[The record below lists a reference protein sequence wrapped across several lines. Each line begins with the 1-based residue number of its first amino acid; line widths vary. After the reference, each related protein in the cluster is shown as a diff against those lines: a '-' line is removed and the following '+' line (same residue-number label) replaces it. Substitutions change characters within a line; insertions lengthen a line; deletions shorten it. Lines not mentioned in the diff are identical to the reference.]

1 MKNIFKIYNRDLQ
14 NIITNWVAIVV
25 MLGLMI
31 LPSLYAW
38 FNIKSSWDPYSNTKS
53 ISVAVVNKDKA
64 AFFKGQSINVGEELV
79 NKLKINKNIG
89 WKFVDEKEAEK
100 GVKYGKYYA
109 SIMIPE
115 DFSYK
120 ILSITRDK
128 QEKPTLIYS
137 VNEKSNAVAPKITS
151 KGVTTIQS
159 EVTKIFVKTVN
170 GIIFEMF
177 NKLGIELEK
186 GKPKLKDLMNMIF
199 YVNDKIP
206 EINASIDKLEKGAI
220 TLEEFIEKINKDIPL
235 IKDTINRALSAG
247 DKTKL
252 FLSKSKEGINNA
264 APYIKQDLIIARKI
278 NSTAEV
284 LIEEGV
290 DLIGKN
296 SSKARENLLSSKDK
310 LTNVKEILNSILELI
325 DIINRDKKNI
335 IMNDFENKIKD
346 MKERVNNKIENIN
359 TVISSIDRGEK
370 VSVEVLNRLNN
381 KANGIDS
388 ILEKTIEDFNPK
400 IVPAINNVL
409 NDLIVVADNTIQLL
423 KNANENLPGATELLD
438 KGYTGAEKGIKGI
451 KILKSNLPS
460 IEKSIGEVSNKLK
473 TLDDDEKLNEI
484 IKLMKSNAKIESDFI
499 SNPVEIKEN
508 RIYPIPNYGSA
519 MAPFF
524 TTLSLWVGA
533 LILVSILSVEV
544 KDIKGAK
551 KLKVHEK
558 YFGRYFTFMTIA
570 IFQALIVSL
579 GDIYLLKVYVS
590 NKSIFILFSIF
601 ISIIFSMIIYTLVS
615 VFGNVGKA
623 LGVILLVLQIS
634 ASGGTFPI
642 EVTPRFFQRI
652 NPLLPFTYAVS
663 GMREAVGGVIE
674 GILLRDIII
683 LLIYFTLSILLALL
697 LKKKL
702 EKVNKNFVKKFKE
715 KWFSRI
721 IN

>member
-1 MKNIFKIYNRDLQ
+1 MKNIFKIYKRDLQ
-14 NIITNWVAIVV
+14 NIITNWIAIVV

-64 AFFKGQSINVGEELV
+64 ASFKGQSINVGEELV
-79 NKLKINKNIG
+79 NKLKMNKNIG

-100 GVKYGKYYA
+100 EVKYGKYYA

-159 EVTKIFVKTVN
+159 EVTKTFVKTVN

-252 FLSKSKEGINNA
+252 FLSKSKEGINNV

-325 DIINRDKKNI
+325 DIINKDKKNI

-346 MKERVNNKIENIN
+346 MKERVTNKIENIN

-388 ILEKTIEDFNPK
+388 ILEKTIEDFNPQ

-702 EKVNKNFVKKFKE
+702 EKVNKNFIKKFKE
-715 KWFSRI
+715 SGLVE
-721 IN
+721 

>member
-159 EVTKIFVKTVN
+159 EVTKTFVKTVN

-206 EINASIDKLEKGAI
+206 EINAYIDKLEKGAI

-252 FLSKSKEGINNA
+252 FLSQSKEGINNV

-325 DIINRDKKNI
+325 DIINKDKKNI

-370 VSVEVLNRLNN
+370 VSVEALNRLNN

-473 TLDDDEKLNEI
+473 TLDDDERLNEI

-642 EVTPRFFQRI
+642 EVTPGFFQRI

-702 EKVNKNFVKKFKE
+702 EKANKNFVKKFKE
-715 KWFSRI
+715 SGLVEE
-721 IN
+721 

>member
-1 MKNIFKIYNRDLQ
+1 MKNIFKIYKRDLQ

-64 AFFKGQSINVGEELV
+64 ASFKGQSINVGEELV
-79 NKLKINKNIG
+79 NKLKMNKNIG

-159 EVTKIFVKTVN
+159 EVTKTFVKTVN

-252 FLSKSKEGINNA
+252 FLSKSKEGINNV

-325 DIINRDKKNI
+325 DIINKDKKNI

-388 ILEKTIEDFNPK
+388 ILEKTIEDFNPQ

-715 KWFSRI
+715 SGLVE
-721 IN
+721 

>member
-1 MKNIFKIYNRDLQ
+1 MKNIFKIYKRDLR

-64 AFFKGQSINVGEELV
+64 AFFKGQSINVGEELI

-89 WKFVDEKEAEK
+89 WKFVDEKEAEN

-109 SIMIPE
+109 SIIIPE

-159 EVTKIFVKTVN
+159 EVTKTFVKTVN

-252 FLSKSKEGINNA
+252 FLSKSKEGINNV

-310 LTNVKEILNSILELI
+310 LTNVKEILNGILELI
-325 DIINRDKKNI
+325 DIINKDKKNI
-335 IMNDFENKIKD
+335 IMNDFENNIKN

-409 NDLIVVADNTIQLL
+409 NDLIVIADNTIQLL

-473 TLDDDEKLNEI
+473 TLDDDERLNEI

-642 EVTPRFFQRI
+642 EVTPGFFQRI

-702 EKVNKNFVKKFKE
+702 EKANKNFVKKFKE
-715 KWFSRI
+715 SGLVEE
-721 IN
+721 

>member
-1 MKNIFKIYNRDLQ
+1 MKNIFKIYRRDLQ

-25 MLGLMI
+25 VLGLMI

-38 FNIKSSWDPYSNTKS
+38 FNIKSSWDPYANTKS
-53 ISVAVVNKDKA
+53 ISVVVVNKDKA
-64 AFFKGQSINVGEELV
+64 AVFKGQSINVGEELV

-109 SIMIPE
+109 SVMIPE

-151 KGVTTIQS
+151 KGVTTVQN
-159 EVTKIFVKTVN
+159 EVTKTFVKTVN
-170 GIIFEMF
+170 GIIFEIF

-206 EINASIDKLEKGAI
+206 EINASIDNLEKGAI

-235 IKDTINRALSAG
+235 IKDTINKALSAG

-252 FLSKSKEGINNA
+252 FLSKSKEGINNV
-264 APYIKQDLIIARKI
+264 APYIKQDLIIAKKI
-278 NSTAEV
+278 NNTAEV
-284 LIEEGV
+284 LIGEGV
-290 DLIGKN
+290 GVIEKN
-296 SSKARENLLSSKDK
+296 SQQAKEDLVASKDK
-310 LTNVKEILNSILELI
+310 LTNVKEILNSTLELV
-325 DIINRDKKNI
+325 DIINKDKKNI
-335 IMNDFENKIKD
+335 ILNDFENRIKD

-359 TVISSIDRGEK
+359 TVVSSIDRGEK
-370 VSVEVLNRLNN
+370 VSVEVLNRLKN

-388 ILEKTIEDFNPK
+388 ILKQIIEDFNPK

-409 NDLIVVADNTIQLL
+409 NDLIVVADNAIQLL
-423 KNANENLPGATELLD
+423 KNANENLPEATELLD

-473 TLDDDEKLNEI
+473 TLDDDERLNEI
-484 IKLMKSNAKIESDFI
+484 IKLMKNNAKIESDFI

-533 LILVSILSVEV
+533 LILVSILSVDV

-551 KLKVHEK
+551 KLKVYEK
-558 YFGRYFTFMTIA
+558 YFGRYLTFMTIA

-590 NKSIFILFSIF
+590 NKPIFILFSIF

-642 EVTPRFFQRI
+642 EVTPGFFQRI

-674 GILLRDIII
+674 GILLRDIVV

-702 EKVNKNFVKKFKE
+702 EKINRNFMRKFKE
-715 KWFSRI
+715 SGLVEE
-721 IN
+721 

>member
-1 MKNIFKIYNRDLQ
+1 MKNIFKIYKRDLR
-14 NIITNWVAIVV
+14 NIITNWVTIVV

-89 WKFVDEKEAEK
+89 WKFVDEKEADN

-109 SIMIPE
+109 SIIIPE

-159 EVTKIFVKTVN
+159 EVTKTFVKTVN

-252 FLSKSKEGINNA
+252 FLSKSKEGINNV

-278 NSTAEV
+278 NSTAGV

-325 DIINRDKKNI
+325 DIINKDKKNI
-335 IMNDFENKIKD
+335 IMNDFENNIKD
-346 MKERVNNKIENIN
+346 MKERINNKIENIN

-473 TLDDDEKLNEI
+473 TLDDDERLNEI

-590 NKSIFILFSIF
+590 NKLIFILFSIF

-642 EVTPRFFQRI
+642 EVTPGFFQRI

-702 EKVNKNFVKKFKE
+702 EKANKNFVKKFKE
-715 KWFSRI
+715 SGLVEE
-721 IN
+721 

>member
-1 MKNIFKIYNRDLQ
+1 MKNIFKIYRRDLQ

-38 FNIKSSWDPYSNTKS
+38 FNIKSSWDPYANTKS

-64 AFFKGQSINVGEELV
+64 AVFKGQSINVGQELV

-109 SIMIPE
+109 SVMIPE

-151 KGVTTIQS
+151 KGVTTVQNEI
-159 EVTKIFVKTVN
+159 TKTFVKTVN
-170 GIIFEMF
+170 GIIFEIF

-252 FLSKSKEGINNA
+252 FLSKSKEGINNV
-264 APYIKQDLIIARKI
+264 APYIKQDLIIAKKI
-278 NSTAEV
+278 NNTAEV
-284 LIEEGV
+284 LIGEGV
-290 DLIGKN
+290 GVIEKN
-296 SSKARENLLSSKDK
+296 SQQAKEDLVASKDK
-310 LTNVKEILNSILELI
+310 LTNVKEIFNSTLELV
-325 DIINRDKKNI
+325 DIINKDKKNI
-335 IMNDFENKIKD
+335 ILNDFENRIKD

-359 TVISSIDRGEK
+359 TIVSSIDRGEK
-370 VSVEVLNRLNN
+370 VSVEVLNRLKN

-388 ILEKTIEDFNPK
+388 ILKQIIEDFNPK
-400 IVPAINNVL
+400 IVPAINSVL

-423 KNANENLPGATELLD
+423 KNANENLPEATELLD

-473 TLDDDEKLNEI
+473 TLDDDERLNEI
-484 IKLMKSNAKIESDFI
+484 IKLMKNNAKIESDFI

-533 LILVSILSVEV
+533 LILVSILSVDV

-558 YFGRYFTFMTIA
+558 YFGRYLTFMTIA

-590 NKSIFILFSIF
+590 NKLIFILFSIF

-642 EVTPRFFQRI
+642 EVTPGFFQRI

-663 GMREAVGGVIE
+663 GMRESVGGVIE
-674 GILLRDIII
+674 GILLRDIVI

-702 EKVNKNFVKKFKE
+702 EKINKNFMRKFKE
-715 KWFSRI
+715 SGLVEE
-721 IN
+721 

>member
-1 MKNIFKIYNRDLQ
+1 MKNIFKIYRRDLQ

-38 FNIKSSWDPYSNTKS
+38 FNIKSSWDPYANTKS

-89 WKFVDEKEAEK
+89 WKFVNEKEAEK

-109 SIMIPE
+109 SVVIPE

-128 QEKPTLIYS
+128 QVKPTLIYS

-151 KGVTTIQS
+151 KGITTVQS
-159 EVTKIFVKTVN
+159 EVTKTFVKTVN
-170 GIIFEMF
+170 GIIFEIF

-199 YVNDKIP
+199 YVNDKMP

-252 FLSKSKEGINNA
+252 FLSKSKEGINNV
-264 APYIKQDLIIARKI
+264 APYIKQDLIIAKKI
-278 NSTAEV
+278 NNTAEV
-284 LIEEGV
+284 LIGEGV
-290 DLIGKN
+290 GLIEKN
-296 SSKARENLLSSKDK
+296 SQQSKEDLVTAKDK
-310 LTNVKEILNSILELI
+310 LTNVKEILNSILELV
-325 DIINRDKKNI
+325 DIINKDKKNI
-335 IMNDFENKIKD
+335 ILKDFENRIKD

-359 TVISSIDRGEK
+359 TVIASIDRGEK
-370 VSVEVLNRLNN
+370 VSVEVLNRLKN

-388 ILEKTIEDFNPK
+388 ILEQIIEDFNPK

-423 KNANENLPGATELLD
+423 KNANENLPEATELLD

-473 TLDDDEKLNEI
+473 TLDDDERLNEI
-484 IKLMKSNAKIESDFI
+484 IKLMKNNAKIESDFI

-533 LILVSILSVEV
+533 LILVSILSVDV

-590 NKSIFILFSIF
+590 NKPIFILFSIF

-642 EVTPRFFQRI
+642 EVTPGFFQRI

-674 GILLRDIII
+674 GILLRDIVI

-702 EKVNKNFVKKFKE
+702 EKINKNFVRKFKE
-715 KWFSRI
+715 SGLVEE
-721 IN
+721 

>member
-1 MKNIFKIYNRDLQ
+1 MVKNIFKIYNRDLQ

-159 EVTKIFVKTVN
+159 EVTKTFVKTVN

-252 FLSKSKEGINNA
+252 FLSKSKEGINNV

-325 DIINRDKKNI
+325 DIINKDKKNI

-381 KANGIDS
+381 RANGIDS

-473 TLDDDEKLNEI
+473 VLDDDERLNEI

-642 EVTPRFFQRI
+642 EVTPGFFQRI

-702 EKVNKNFVKKFKE
+702 EKANKNFVKKFKE
-715 KWFSRI
+715 SGLVEE
-721 IN
+721 

>member
-1 MKNIFKIYNRDLQ
+1 MKNIFKIYRRDLQ
-14 NIITNWVAIVV
+14 NIITNWVAIVI

-38 FNIKSSWDPYSNTKS
+38 FNIKSSWDPYANTKS

-64 AFFKGQSINVGEELV
+64 AVFKGQSINVGEELV

-109 SIMIPE
+109 SVMIPE

-151 KGVTTIQS
+151 KGVTTVQN
-159 EVTKIFVKTVN
+159 EVTKTFVKTVN
-170 GIIFEMF
+170 GIIFEIF

-206 EINASIDKLEKGAI
+206 EINASIDNLEKGAI

-235 IKDTINRALSAG
+235 IKDTINKALSAG

-252 FLSKSKEGINNA
+252 FLSKSKEEINNV
-264 APYIKQDLIIARKI
+264 APYIKQDLIIAKKI
-278 NSTAEV
+278 NNTAEV
-284 LIEEGV
+284 LIGEGV
-290 DLIGKN
+290 GVIEKN
-296 SSKARENLLSSKDK
+296 SQQAKEDLVASKDK
-310 LTNVKEILNSILELI
+310 LTNVKEILNSTLELV
-325 DIINRDKKNI
+325 DIINKDKKNI
-335 IMNDFENKIKD
+335 ILNDFENRIKD

-359 TVISSIDRGEK
+359 TVVSSIDRGEK
-370 VSVEVLNRLNN
+370 VSVEVLNRLKN

-388 ILEKTIEDFNPK
+388 ILKQIIEDFNPK

-423 KNANENLPGATELLD
+423 KNANENLPEATELLD

-473 TLDDDEKLNEI
+473 TLDDDERLNEI
-484 IKLMKSNAKIESDFI
+484 IKLMKNNAKIESDFI

-533 LILVSILSVEV
+533 LILVSILSVDV

-551 KLKVHEK
+551 KLKVYEK
-558 YFGRYFTFMTIA
+558 YFGRYLTFMTIA

-590 NKSIFILFSIF
+590 NKPIFILFSIF

-642 EVTPRFFQRI
+642 EVTPGFFQRI

-674 GILLRDIII
+674 GILLRDIVV

-702 EKVNKNFVKKFKE
+702 EKINRNFMRKFKE
-715 KWFSRI
+715 SGLVEE
-721 IN
+721 

>member
-1 MKNIFKIYNRDLQ
+1 MKNIFKIYKRDLQ

-89 WKFVDEKEAEK
+89 WKFVDEKEAEN

-109 SIMIPE
+109 SVIIPE

-159 EVTKIFVKTVN
+159 EVTKTFVKTVN

-252 FLSKSKEGINNA
+252 FLSKSKEGINNV

-284 LIEEGV
+284 LIKEGV

-325 DIINRDKKNI
+325 DIINKDKKNI
-335 IMNDFENKIKD
+335 IMNDFENNIKD

-473 TLDDDEKLNEI
+473 TLDDDERLNEI

-642 EVTPRFFQRI
+642 EVTPGFFQRI

-702 EKVNKNFVKKFKE
+702 EKINKNFVKKFKE
-715 KWFSRI
+715 SGLVEE
-721 IN
+721 

>member
-1 MKNIFKIYNRDLQ
+1 MKNIFKIYRRDLQ

-38 FNIKSSWDPYSNTKS
+38 FNIKSSWDPYANTKS

-64 AFFKGQSINVGEELV
+64 AVFKGQSINVGQELV

-109 SIMIPE
+109 SVMIPE

-120 ILSITRDK
+120 ILSITRDE

-151 KGVTTIQS
+151 KGVTTVQN
-159 EVTKIFVKTVN
+159 EVTKTFVKTVN
-170 GIIFEMF
+170 GIIFEIF

-252 FLSKSKEGINNA
+252 FLSKSKEGINNV
-264 APYIKQDLIIARKI
+264 APYIKQDLIIAKKI
-278 NSTAEV
+278 NNTAEV
-284 LIEEGV
+284 LIGEGV
-290 DLIGKN
+290 GVIEKN
-296 SSKARENLLSSKDK
+296 SQQAKEDLVASKDK
-310 LTNVKEILNSILELI
+310 LTNVKEILNSTLELV
-325 DIINRDKKNI
+325 DIINKDKKNI
-335 IMNDFENKIKD
+335 ILNDFENRIKD

-359 TVISSIDRGEK
+359 TVVSSIDRGEK
-370 VSVEVLNRLNN
+370 VSVEVLNRLKN

-388 ILEKTIEDFNPK
+388 ILKQIIEDFNPK

-423 KNANENLPGATELLD
+423 KNANENLPEATELLD

-473 TLDDDEKLNEI
+473 TLDDDERLNEI
-484 IKLMKSNAKIESDFI
+484 IKLMKNNAKIESDFI

-533 LILVSILSVEV
+533 LILVSILSVDV

-551 KLKVHEK
+551 KLKVYEK
-558 YFGRYFTFMTIA
+558 YFGRYLTFMTIA

-590 NKSIFILFSIF
+590 NKPIFILFSIF

-642 EVTPRFFQRI
+642 EVTPGFFQRI

-674 GILLRDIII
+674 GILLRDIVV

-702 EKVNKNFVKKFKE
+702 EKINKNFMRKFKE
-715 KWFSRI
+715 SGLVEE
-721 IN
+721 

>member
-1 MKNIFKIYNRDLQ
+1 MKNIFRIYIRDLQ
-14 NIITNWVAIVV
+14 NITTNWVAIVV

-38 FNIKSSWDPYSNTKS
+38 FNIESSGDPYANTKS

-64 AFFKGQSINVGEELV
+64 AVFKGQSINVGQELV

-109 SIMIPE
+109 SVMIPE

-151 KGVTTIQS
+151 KGVTTVQN
-159 EVTKIFVKTVN
+159 EVTKTFVKTVN
-170 GIIFEMF
+170 GIIFEIF

-206 EINASIDKLEKGAI
+206 QINASIDKLEKGAI

-252 FLSKSKEGINNA
+252 FLSKSKEGINNV
-264 APYIKQDLIIARKI
+264 APYIKQDLIIAKKI
-278 NSTAEV
+278 NNTAEV

-290 DLIGKN
+290 GGIEKN
-296 SSKARENLLSSKDK
+296 SQQAKEDLVASKNK
-310 LTNVKEILNSILELI
+310 LTNVKEILNSTLELV
-325 DIINRDKKNI
+325 DIINKDKKNI
-335 IMNDFENKIKD
+335 ILNDFENRIKD

-359 TVISSIDRGEK
+359 TIIASIDRDEK
-370 VSVEVLNRLNN
+370 VSVEVLNRLKN

-388 ILEKTIEDFNPK
+388 ILKQIIEDFNPK
-400 IVPAINNVL
+400 IVPSINNVL

-423 KNANENLPGATELLD
+423 KNANENLPEATELLD

-460 IEKSIGEVSNKLK
+460 IERSIGEVSNKLK
-473 TLDDDEKLNEI
+473 TLDDDKRLNEI
-484 IKLMKSNAKIESDFI
+484 IKLMKNNAKIESDFI

-533 LILVSILSVEV
+533 LILVSILSVDV
-544 KDIKGAK
+544 KDIKGVK

-558 YFGRYFTFMTIA
+558 YFGRYFTFMTIG
-570 IFQALIVSL
+570 IFQALIVTL

-590 NKSIFILFSIF
+590 NKPIFILFSIF

-615 VFGNVGKA
+615 LFGNVGKA

-642 EVTPRFFQRI
+642 EVTPGFFQRI

-674 GILLRDIII
+674 GILLRDIVI

-702 EKVNKNFVKKFKE
+702 EKINKNFVKKFKE
-715 KWFSRI
+715 SGLVEE
-721 IN
+721 

>member
-109 SIMIPE
+109 SIIIPE

-159 EVTKIFVKTVN
+159 EVTKTFVKTVN

-252 FLSKSKEGINNA
+252 FLSKSKEGINNV

-325 DIINRDKKNI
+325 DIINKDKKNI
-335 IMNDFENKIKD
+335 IMNDFENNIKD

-473 TLDDDEKLNEI
+473 TLDDDERLNEI

-558 YFGRYFTFMTIA
+558 YFGRYFTFMAIA

-642 EVTPRFFQRI
+642 EVTPGFFQRI

-715 KWFSRI
+715 SGLVEE
-721 IN
+721 

>member
-1 MKNIFKIYNRDLQ
+1 MKNIFRIYIRDLQ

-38 FNIKSSWDPYSNTKS
+38 FNIESSWDPYANTKS

-64 AFFKGQSINVGEELV
+64 AVFKGQSINVGQELV

-109 SIMIPE
+109 SVMIPE

-151 KGVTTIQS
+151 KGVTTVQN
-159 EVTKIFVKTVN
+159 EVTKTFVKTVN
-170 GIIFEMF
+170 GIIFEIF

-206 EINASIDKLEKGAI
+206 QINASIDKLEKGAI

-252 FLSKSKEGINNA
+252 FLSKSKEGINNV
-264 APYIKQDLIIARKI
+264 APYIKQDLIIAKKI
-278 NSTAEV
+278 NNTAEV

-290 DLIGKN
+290 GGIEKN
-296 SSKARENLLSSKDK
+296 SQQAKEDLVASKNK
-310 LTNVKEILNSILELI
+310 LTNVKEILNSTLELV
-325 DIINRDKKNI
+325 DIINKDKKNI
-335 IMNDFENKIKD
+335 ILNDFENRIKD

-359 TVISSIDRGEK
+359 TIIASIDRDEK
-370 VSVEVLNRLNN
+370 VSVEVLNRLKN

-388 ILEKTIEDFNPK
+388 ILKQIIEDFNPK
-400 IVPAINNVL
+400 IVPSINNVL

-423 KNANENLPGATELLD
+423 KNANENLPEATELLD

-460 IEKSIGEVSNKLK
+460 IERSIGEVSNKLK
-473 TLDDDEKLNEI
+473 TLDDDKRLNEI
-484 IKLMKSNAKIESDFI
+484 IKLMKNNAKIESDFI

-533 LILVSILSVEV
+533 LILVSILSVDV
-544 KDIKGAK
+544 KDIKGVK

-558 YFGRYFTFMTIA
+558 YFGRYFTFMTIG
-570 IFQALIVSL
+570 IFQALIVTL

-590 NKSIFILFSIF
+590 NKPIFILFSIF

-615 VFGNVGKA
+615 LFGNVGKA

-642 EVTPRFFQRI
+642 EVTPGFFQRI

-674 GILLRDIII
+674 GILLRDIVI

-702 EKVNKNFVKKFKE
+702 EKINKNFVKKFKE
-715 KWFSRI
+715 SGLVEE
-721 IN
+721 

>member
-1 MKNIFKIYNRDLQ
+1 MKNIFKIYKRDLQ
-14 NIITNWVAIVV
+14 NIITNWIAIVV

-64 AFFKGQSINVGEELV
+64 ASFKGQSINVGEELV
-79 NKLKINKNIG
+79 NKLKMNKNIG

-159 EVTKIFVKTVN
+159 EVTKTFVKTVN

-252 FLSKSKEGINNA
+252 FLSKSKEGINNV

-325 DIINRDKKNI
+325 DIINKDKKNI

-346 MKERVNNKIENIN
+346 MKERVTNKIENIN

-388 ILEKTIEDFNPK
+388 ILEKTIEDFNPQ

-702 EKVNKNFVKKFKE
+702 EKVNKNFIKKFKE
-715 KWFSRI
+715 SGLVE
-721 IN
+721 

>member
-1 MKNIFKIYNRDLQ
+1 
-14 NIITNWVAIVV
+14 
-25 MLGLMI
+25 
-31 LPSLYAW
+31 
-38 FNIKSSWDPYSNTKS
+38 
-53 ISVAVVNKDKA
+53 
-64 AFFKGQSINVGEELV
+64 
-79 NKLKINKNIG
+79 NIG

-109 SIMIPE
+109 SVMIPE

-151 KGVTTIQS
+151 KGVTTVQN
-159 EVTKIFVKTVN
+159 EVTKTFVKTVN
-170 GIIFEMF
+170 GIIFEIF

-206 EINASIDKLEKGAI
+206 QINASIDKLEKGAI

-252 FLSKSKEGINNA
+252 FLSKSKEGINNV
-264 APYIKQDLIIARKI
+264 APYIKQDLIIAKKI
-278 NSTAEV
+278 NNTAEV

-290 DLIGKN
+290 GGIEKN
-296 SSKARENLLSSKDK
+296 SQQAKEDLVASKNK
-310 LTNVKEILNSILELI
+310 LTNVKEILNSTLELV
-325 DIINRDKKNI
+325 DIINKDKKNI
-335 IMNDFENKIKD
+335 ILNDFENRIKD
-346 MKERVNNKIENIN
+346 MKEKVNNKIENIN
-359 TVISSIDRGEK
+359 TVIASIDRDEK
-370 VSVEVLNRLNN
+370 VSVEVLNRLKN

-388 ILEKTIEDFNPK
+388 ILKQIIEDFNPK
-400 IVPAINNVL
+400 IVPSINNVL

-423 KNANENLPGATELLD
+423 KNANENLPEATELLD

-460 IEKSIGEVSNKLK
+460 IERSIGEVSNKLK
-473 TLDDDEKLNEI
+473 TLDDDKRLNEI
-484 IKLMKSNAKIESDFI
+484 IKLMKNNAKIESDFI

-533 LILVSILSVEV
+533 LILVSILSVDV
-544 KDIKGAK
+544 KDIKGVK

-558 YFGRYFTFMTIA
+558 YFGRYFTFMTIG
-570 IFQALIVSL
+570 IFQALIVTL

-590 NKSIFILFSIF
+590 NKPIFILFSIF

-615 VFGNVGKA
+615 LFGNVGKA

-642 EVTPRFFQRI
+642 EVTPGFFQRI

-674 GILLRDIII
+674 GILLRDIVI

-702 EKVNKNFVKKFKE
+702 EKINKNFVKKFKE
-715 KWFSRI
+715 SGLVEE
-721 IN
+721 

>member
-1 MKNIFKIYNRDLQ
+1 MKNIFKVYRRDLQ
-14 NIITNWVAIVV
+14 NIITNWIAIVV

-38 FNIKSSWDPYSNTKS
+38 FNIKSSWDPYANTKS

-64 AFFKGQSINVGEELV
+64 AVFKGQRINVGEELV

-109 SIMIPE
+109 SVMIPE

-151 KGVTTIQS
+151 KGVTTVQN
-159 EVTKIFVKTVN
+159 EVTKTFVKTVN
-170 GIIFEMF
+170 GIIFEIF

-235 IKDTINRALSAG
+235 IKDTINRALSSG

-252 FLSKSKEGINNA
+252 FLSKSKEGINNV
-264 APYIKQDLIIARKI
+264 APYIKQDLIIAKKI
-278 NSTAEV
+278 NDTAEV
-284 LIEEGV
+284 LIWEGV
-290 DLIGKN
+290 GVIEKN
-296 SSKARENLLSSKDK
+296 SQQAKEDLVASKDK
-310 LTNVKEILNSILELI
+310 LTNIKEILNSILELV
-325 DIINRDKKNI
+325 DIINKDKKNI
-335 IMNDFENKIKD
+335 ILNDFENRIKD
-346 MKERVNNKIENIN
+346 MNERVNNKIENIN
-359 TVISSIDRGEK
+359 TVVSSIDRGEK
-370 VSVEVLNRLNN
+370 VSVEVLNRLKN

-388 ILEKTIEDFNPK
+388 ILKQIIEDFNPK

-423 KNANENLPGATELLD
+423 KNANENLPEATELLD

-473 TLDDDEKLNEI
+473 TLDDDERLNEI
-484 IKLMKSNAKIESDFI
+484 IKLMKNNAKIESDFI

-533 LILVSILSVEV
+533 LILVSILSVDV
-544 KDIKGAK
+544 KDIEGAK

-590 NKSIFILFSIF
+590 NKPIFILFSIF

-642 EVTPRFFQRI
+642 EVTPGFFQRI

-674 GILLRDIII
+674 GILLRDIVI

-702 EKVNKNFVKKFKE
+702 EKMNKNFMKKFKE
-715 KWFSRI
+715 SGLVEE
-721 IN
+721 